1 MMQSNMLEAL
11 LRNILFHLFIAKPFD
26 PLQLSFLVMCIA
38 ASVYIVKRK
47 GVLRIFGIVLLI
59 ASLIVI
65 AVRVL
70 VVLYLA
76 VQCC

>member
-1 MMQSNMLEAL
+1 MQSNMLESL

-26 PLQLSFLVMCIA
+26 PLQLSLLVMSIA
-38 ASVYIVKRK
+38 ASPYIVRRK

-59 ASLIVI
+59 ASLTII

-76 VQCC
+76 AQSC